1 MTREITNLTLEDL
14 LNKQVNWMKKEEDS
28 YLIVTC
34 NNLHKKV
41 LSEFTIEDLRILIG
55 QNIGL
60 VFLVPMALKE
70 LENNILAEG
79 DFYPG
84 DLLKSVLRSDS
95 KFWKRDQQKWNTL
108 VELYSSKRQF
118 IQESVWSESDY
129 TQLEEVFQAFKKI
142 NP

>member
-1 MTREITNLTLEDL
+1 MTREIKDLTLEEL
-14 LNKQVNWMKKEEDS
+14 LNKQVHWMKKEEDS

-34 NNLHKKV
+34 NNLHKKA

-60 VFLVPMALKE
+60 VFLIPMALKE
-70 LENNILAEG
+70 LGKNILAEG

-95 KFWKRDQQKWNTL
+95 KFWKRDQQKWKVV

-118 IQESVWSESDY
+118 IQESIWLESDY
-129 TQLEEVFQAFKKI
+129 TQLEEVFQEFKKI
-142 NP
+142 NV

>member
-14 LNKQVNWMKKEEDS
+14 LNKQVNWMKKEEGS

-95 KFWKRDQQKWNTL
+95 KFWKRDQQKWNAL